1 MNRRSLNRPLLA
13 VAGAAAALAVVLA
26 SMGPANAHNG
36 DDHTTPPAPGGS
48 TSKAQVIEGNLHDIP
63 VGPLTVANWPAGPT
77 HAVLAGSQHVL
88 DFGILEANAAGSL
101 EEGWVSADAAVA
113 SISGGISGVLT
124 IDLGAITS
132 ECRSDLDGQ
141 TGSASIAGGSIS
153 VLGYPALKIPLNP
166 APNTTLSIP
175 GVIDIVLNKQVV
187 NPDGSLT
194 VTALD
199 IHGSTL
205 LQTLLLTMHPLYLT
219 VAQSTCDEYVP
230 PLAVP
235 SVAVAGEGTDAA
247 LAGAGIAAGL
257 VGAGAL
263 AFARRR
269 TSASAV

>member
-13 VAGAAAALAVVLA
+13 AAGAAAALAVVLA
-26 SMGPANAHNG
+26 SIGPATAHNG

-48 TSKAQVIEGNLHDIP
+48 TSKAQVVEGNLHDIP
-63 VGPLTVANWPAGPT
+63 VGPLTVATWPAGPT

-88 DFGILEANAAGSL
+88 DFGVLEANAAGSL
-101 EEGWVSADAAVA
+101 EDGWISADAAVA
-113 SISGGISGVLT
+113 SISGGLSGVLT
-124 IDLGAITS
+124 LDLGAITS

-141 TGSASIAGGSIS
+141 TGSSSIAGGSIS
-153 VLGYPALKIPLNP
+153 VLGYPALKIPVNP

-175 GVIDIVLNKQVV
+175 GVLDVVLNKQVV

-205 LQTLLLTMHPLYLT
+205 LQTLLLSMHPLYLT

-235 SVAVAGEGTDAA
+235 TVALAGEDNGAA
-247 LAGAGIAAGL
+247 LAGVGLGAGV

-263 AFARRR
+263 VLARRR
-269 TSASAV
+269 TSAAAA